1 MLIYYI
7 NKTHSL
13 NTVYEC
19 TVFPECGTLV
29 PKYVGNSSLVFV
41 LIKTVQL
48 VGVIKWCTLI
58 AGYIISQYSR
68 FINSNNYNIKEGQVL
83 YCSVEGKGQK
93 IVQFAFVLLLL
104 LKEMGTLL
112 MKRQFVIAH
121 LYTVLQEAER
131 T

>member
-1 MLIYYI
+1 MLIYCI

-29 PKYVGNSSLVFV
+29 PKYVGNASLGFV

-58 AGYIISQYSR
+58 AGYIISEYSR
-68 FINSNNYNIKEGQVL
+68 FLNSNNYNIKEGQVL
-83 YCSVEGKGQK
+83 YCSVEGTGEKNCS
-93 IVQFAFVLLLL
+93 VAFMLLL
-104 LKEMGTLL
+104 LKEVGILL
-112 MKRQFVIAH
+112 MKQQFVITR